1 MKTEINENSTSRA
14 TGKKYAELL
23 CDFMFKRIFGSEAN
37 KDVLISFLNMVLE
50 DTEIVEVEFIPTEH
64 QGFTEEDRKVVFD
77 IACKCKDSSSFI
89 IEMQKG
95 YQKYFRERALYYT
108 TYPINEQGRRA
119 HDEFI
124 KAKTEGTSSSAK
136 FDWDYN
142 LKPVTVVAILNFK
155 FNHCQNWPN
164 DLYRSSYRLYE
175 DSYQE
180 VMTDAI
186 RFVFLE
192 LGRFD
197 KYIWELET
205 VFDKWMYLL
214 KHMHEMVE
222 IPKEFEDS
230 RFKRLFLLAEIN
242 KFTDEEK
249 KQYKESLKNMGDYNN
264 IINTAAEEAEKR
276 GFARGVD
283 VGREKGREEGCIQR
297 NVMVVKNLHSRG
309 MSLEDISQIVE
320 LTKEEVER
328 IIEKYGRLQ

>member
-1 MKTEINENSTSRA
+1 
-14 TGKKYAELL
+14 
-23 CDFMFKRIFGSEAN
+23 
-37 KDVLISFLNMVLE
+37 MV
-50 DTEIVEVEFIPTEH
+50 D
-64 QGFTEEDRKVVFD
+64 
-77 IACKCKDSSSFI
+77 
-89 IEMQKG
+89 
-95 YQKYFRERALYYT
+95 
-108 TYPINEQGRRA
+108 
-119 HDEFI
+119 
-124 KAKTEGTSSSAK
+124 
-136 FDWDYN
+136 
-142 LKPVTVVAILNFK
+142 
-155 FNHCQNWPN
+155 
-164 DLYRSSYRLYE
+164 
-175 DSYQE
+175 
-180 VMTDAI
+180 
-186 RFVFLE
+186 
-192 LGRFD
+192 
-197 KYIWELET
+197 
-205 VFDKWMYLL
+205 
-214 KHMHEMVE
+214 